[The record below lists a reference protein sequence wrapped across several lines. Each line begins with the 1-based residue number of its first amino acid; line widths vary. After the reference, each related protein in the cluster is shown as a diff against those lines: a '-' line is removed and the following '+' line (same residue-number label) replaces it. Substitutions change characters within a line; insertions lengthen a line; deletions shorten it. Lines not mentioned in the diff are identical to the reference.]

1 MSLPTNQLSIS
12 EKPSTLL
19 IPPPSSPYT
28 DFAVTKDKRVL
39 KAVWKNG
46 VVTITHNDVIQG
58 TVSIP
63 NADRIA
69 FALDVNDFY
78 VIAVQHSSGNY
89 VKHNNNTYALES
101 GISDVVANIDYASH
115 LPATTDFRDVVV
127 SYIKNNKLW
136 CVYQRFNYSSPIELR
151 NNVVGLRYMCPN
163 QEYRLQ
169 FGARFVPSL
178 DPYAGNVVSLL
189 HFEETDGSVTT
200 ADVVSPVKVNWTNYG
215 GIYVSRNRSKAGL
228 GSLYKSGGARF
239 NGLMTTAI
247 TTSVDWCYEI
257 SVNFAAITGTS
268 KFTTP
273 PTGFDVEVTSG
284 GIIRLVNYFSA
295 VLLTCTNSPIT
306 TNTWYD
312 IAVEKTGGLAEI
324 VTVYL
329 NGNPIGSTALV
340 GYTTWGVGSQIY
352 LVGGTNNGDIQHA
365 AYYDEFRLS
374 TIARYNG
381 SYSPSAAPFPNP

>member
-39 KAVWKNG
+39 KAVWENG

-58 TVSIP
+58 AVSIP

-101 GISDVVANIDYASH
+101 GILDVVANIDYASH

-136 CVYQRFNYSSPIELR
+136 CVYQRFNYSSPVELR

-169 FGARFVPSL
+169 FGV
-178 DPYAGNVVSLL
+178 
-189 HFEETDGSVTT
+189 
-200 ADVVSPVKVNWTNYG
+200 
-215 GIYVSRNRSKAGL
+215 
-228 GSLYKSGGARF
+228 
-239 NGLMTTAI
+239 
-247 TTSVDWCYEI
+247 
-257 SVNFAAITGTS
+257 
-268 KFTTP
+268 
-273 PTGFDVEVTSG
+273 
-284 GIIRLVNYFSA
+284 
-295 VLLTCTNSPIT
+295 
-306 TNTWYD
+306 
-312 IAVEKTGGLAEI
+312 
-324 VTVYL
+324 
-329 NGNPIGSTALV
+329 
-340 GYTTWGVGSQIY
+340 
-352 LVGGTNNGDIQHA
+352 
-365 AYYDEFRLS
+365 
-374 TIARYNG
+374 RY
-381 SYSPSAAPFPNP
+381 

>member
-19 IPPPSSPYT
+19 IPPPSPPYT

-39 KAVWKNG
+39 KAVWNNG

-89 VKHNNNTYALES
+89 VKHDNNTYALEA

-136 CVYQRFNYSSPIELR
+136 CVYQRFNYSSPVELR

-169 FGARFVPSL
+169 FSAR
-178 DPYAGNVVSLL
+178 
-189 HFEETDGSVTT
+189 
-200 ADVVSPVKVNWTNYG
+200 
-215 GIYVSRNRSKAGL
+215 
-228 GSLYKSGGARF
+228 
-239 NGLMTTAI
+239 
-247 TTSVDWCYEI
+247 
-257 SVNFAAITGTS
+257 
-268 KFTTP
+268 
-273 PTGFDVEVTSG
+273 
-284 GIIRLVNYFSA
+284 
-295 VLLTCTNSPIT
+295 
-306 TNTWYD
+306 
-312 IAVEKTGGLAEI
+312 
-324 VTVYL
+324 
-329 NGNPIGSTALV
+329 
-340 GYTTWGVGSQIY
+340 
-352 LVGGTNNGDIQHA
+352 
-365 AYYDEFRLS
+365 
-374 TIARYNG
+374 
-381 SYSPSAAPFPNP
+381 FPNP